1 MALATRPGESWL
13 KHASVA
19 DPMAKLT
26 KRKPGSKHQRWE
38 KRFLPRS
45 TTSPTLVYGLG
56 GLGALGLGGG
66 FWGQFGSYLHKAPE
80 DFEAWQYAPWL
91 LAAGAIITG
100 VAIWIGTSG
109 AASVRVGSGGVAEER
124 GQGRRIAWWAIES
137 ITLQNGALVV
147 KGTGETGDDE
157 TITLSLAALPEAA
170 ALTLKEAST
179 RVGDKITLSA
189 EERETVPASSKSE
202 GESITPAP
210 LQLVGKRC
218 SKSDKVIA
226 YEPDARVCPRCER
239 VYRKE
244 SVPKTCACGASLAHL
259 RGNQDKASPEVA
271 ESDE

>member
-1 MALATRPGESWL
+1 MVKP
-13 KHASVA
+13 
-19 DPMAKLT
+19 T
-26 KRKPGSKHQRWE
+26 KRKPGSKHKRWE

-45 TTSPTLVYGLG
+45 TTSSAVVYGIG
-56 GLGALGLGGG
+56 GVGAIALGGG

-80 DFEAWQYAPWL
+80 AFEAWQYAPWL
-91 LAAGAIITG
+91 LAGGAIVTG
-100 VAIWIGTSG
+100 IAIWIGTSG

-147 KGTGETGDDE
+147 KGTGDTGDDE
-157 TITLSLAALPEAA
+157 ILTLSLVALPEAA
-170 ALTLKEAST
+170 ALTLKEASV
-179 RVGDKITLSA
+179 RVADKIKLSE
-189 EERETVPASSKSE
+189 EERERVPASSTSD
-202 GESITPAP
+202 GEPITPAP

-239 VYRKE
+239 VYRKD
-244 SVPKTCACGASLAHL
+244 SVPRKCTCGASLEHL
-259 RGNQDKASPEVA
+259 HGSKTEAAPEEES